1 MGSSQCHIENG
12 SGGGAIN
19 AMVEREGGM
28 REE

>member
-1 MGSSQCHIENG
+1 MENG
-12 SGGGAIN
+12 SGGGGAIN